1 MNLTRANPRSDD
13 EPGPVLLRGT
23 GRGLEIIIDP
33 DAALDRIRAELSGRL
48 ETCPAFFAGSDVTI
62 RCERPLQPGGLAMLD
77 EVATEFGLHIA
88 EVGPAPVRAASEPPV
103 VAVEPEPEL
112 ESESEAE
119 PEPEIPVFEPAP
131 RIMAGPLR
139 SGSRIEADDHLVII
153 GDVNPGAEVRAAGS
167 VVVLGALR
175 GVAHAGCTGRDAF
188 ILALRF
194 APQQLR
200 IGELIA
206 RAGDNPEP
214 AGGAEIAYATDGQ
227 IVVDRYLGKLPGA
240 LGARDL

>member
-1 MNLTRANPRSDD
+1 VD
-13 EPGPVLLRGT
+13 EPGPVVLRGT

-33 DAALDRIRAELSGRL
+33 DAAVEHIRAELSGRL
-48 ETCPAFFAGSDVTI
+48 ETCPAFFAGNKVTV

-77 EVATEFGLHIA
+77 ELAARFELHIA
-88 EVGPAPVRAASEPPV
+88 EVGPEPVRAAPAPPV
-103 VAVEPEPEL
+103 EAVEAPDVEPVEEIVEEIAAPVAVEP
-112 ESESEAE
+112 
-119 PEPEIPVFEPAP
+119 AP
-131 RIMAGPLR
+131 GPQIMAGPLR
-139 SGSRIEADDHLVII
+139 SGSRVEVADHLVVI
-153 GDVNPGAEVRAAGS
+153 GDVNPGAEVRAGGS

-214 AGGAEIAYATDGQ
+214 GDGAEIAYATDGR
-227 IVVDRYLGKLPGA
+227 IVVDRYRGKLPGA
-240 LGARDL
+240 IGVADL

>member
-1 MNLTRANPRSDD
+1 MNLTRAFPRSDD

-62 RCERPLQPGGLAMLD
+62 RCERPLPPGGLAMLD
-77 EVATEFGLHIA
+77 QVATEFGLHIA
-88 EVGPAPVRAASEPPV
+88 EVGPAPVRAASEPAIAP
-103 VAVEPEPEL
+103 VAVAEPGPEP
-112 ESESEAE
+112 E

-139 SGSRIEADDHLVII
+139 SGSRIEAEDHLVVI

-175 GVAHAGCTGRDAF
+175 GVAHAGCAGRDAF